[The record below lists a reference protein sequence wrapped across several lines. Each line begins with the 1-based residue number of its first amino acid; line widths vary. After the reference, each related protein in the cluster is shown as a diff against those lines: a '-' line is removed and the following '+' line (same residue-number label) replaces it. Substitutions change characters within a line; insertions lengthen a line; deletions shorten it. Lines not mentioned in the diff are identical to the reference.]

1 MLKDR
6 NYHHCG
12 GSAVIIWS
20 NLTFIANC
28 EKTNNFLQNCSLAE
42 NKLKIDRANF
52 DLSIETTR
60 KIILK
65 IMTNKPEQISN
76 ISLAAGSQR

>member
-1 MLKDR
+1 M
-6 NYHHCG
+6 
-12 GSAVIIWS
+12 IIWS

-52 DLSIETTR
+52 DLSIETTEMSFDQEHT
-60 KIILK
+60 KLTDIEVKDIGND
-65 IMTNKPEQISN
+65 T
-76 ISLAAGSQR
+76 

>member
-60 KIILK
+60 KIILENDDK
-65 IMTNKPEQISN
+65 
-76 ISLAAGSQR
+76 

>member
-1 MLKDR
+1 M
-6 NYHHCG
+6 
-12 GSAVIIWS
+12 IIWS

-60 KIILK
+60 KIILENYD
-65 IMTNKPEQISN
+65 NKLW
-76 ISLAAGSQR
+76 LAFTKVKLALIIYDLSPDFTQC